1 MYVDRAINGTWKRH
15 GAGAR
20 TTPAA
25 PVAASVAACAEG
37 LHCDFHAPDA
47 LPAAL
52 AAQWDMLADNAAEPN
67 AFAERWFLEPSLALL
82 ADKGDVRVAAIS
94 STDGML
100 IGLMPLAVK
109 PDYGRIRVRNV
120 QNWLHHNNFL
130 GSPMVRKG
138 MEQAFWRTLLDALNA
153 SDWATGLLHI
163 DGLTEHGRLLSGLRA
178 ASPRCD
184 IVHRVERA
192 MLRTGLDAESYWAET
207 VRKKKRKELNRL
219 ANRLADEGAVAYA
232 TLGPGEDA
240 NPWIEA
246 FLDLECQGWKG
257 EAGSALCNDPKI
269 ADFFREICGRAHRQG
284 KLDFHRLDLD
294 VKPIAMLV
302 NFLSAPGGFSFKI
315 AFDEAYARFSPG
327 VLIERYNLRILERED
342 IGWMDSCASEDHP
355 MIDSLWTARRSIVR
369 VTVPL
374 DGFRNR
380 VIFHGCRAAEKGSAM
395 WKRMRGMMEVCR

>member
-1 MYVDRAINGTWKRH
+1 MYADKAITGVSERH
-15 GAGAR
+15 GAAEYR
-20 TTPAA
+20 DIA
-25 PVAASVAACAEG
+25 VSVAEYAKASPKG
-37 LHCDFHAPDA
+37 VLHCHFYMPEA
-47 LPAAL
+47 LPADL
-52 AAQWDMLADNAAEPN
+52 AAQWDVLAENASEPN

-82 ADKGDVRVAAIS
+82 ADGGDVHLAAVASA
-94 STDGML
+94 DGML
-100 IGLMPLAVK
+100 VGLIPLTVK
-109 PDYGRIRVRNV
+109 PDYGRIQIRNV
-120 QNWLHHNNFL
+120 QNWLHHNSFL

-138 MEQAFWRTLLDALNA
+138 MEQAFWQTLLEALNA
-153 SDWATGLLHI
+153 CGWATGLLHI

-219 ANRLADEGAVAYA
+219 ANRLTDEGEVAYA
-232 TLGPGEDA
+232 TLGANEDA
-240 NPWIEA
+240 RPWIEA

-257 EAGSALCNDPKI
+257 AAGSALCNDPKI
-269 ADFFREICGRAHRQG
+269 ADFFREICVRAHQHG

-294 VKPIAMLV
+294 GKPIAMLV

-315 AFDEAYARFSPG
+315 AFDEEYARFSPG

-342 IGWMDSCASEDHP
+342 IAWMDSCASEDHP
-355 MIDSLWTARRSIVR
+355 MINSLWTARRSIVR

-374 DGFRNR
+374 EGWRNR
-380 VIFHGCRAAEKGSAM
+380 AVFHGCRMAENGAAWA
-395 WKRMRGMMEVCR
+395 KRWRGKAGD